1 MEMTDQYIVQDLF
14 KKLSEEDLNFL
25 KNYDKSSL
33 IDFHRSLGQY
43 IRNEYKLWE
52 SKWDPVLIDGVDH
65 SCNHPD
71 QRSMDIIEC
80 LYNKLNSVQSESP
93 GEYLDMNKPKSYL
106 KLYIATLDE
115 APDYMYGTL
124 VAHSVLGAH
133 LAFQNDPLYQEWLK
147 DSFRKVTIRVS
158 REEFEK
164 IRKLDQP
171 VYEGHENIILNG
183 EKSCLV
189 TLARHGEV
197 PVELRTCKLWKPKNN
212 I

>member
-1 MEMTDQYIVQDLF
+1 MTDQEIVNDL
-14 KKLSEEDLNFL
+14 L
-25 KNYDKSSL
+25 KNLSQQNLESIKNHNRDNL
-33 IDFHRSLGQY
+33 IEFHRTLGQY
-43 IRNEYKLWE
+43 IRHRYKLWE
-52 SKWDPVLIDGVDH
+52 VYWEPVLIDGVDH

-80 LYNKLNSVQSESP
+80 LYKRLNPVKPEST

-106 KLYIATLDE
+106 KLYIATLDD

-124 VAHSVLGAH
+124 VAHSVVGAH
-133 LAFQNDPLYQEWLK
+133 LAFQNEPLYQEWLK

-158 REEFEK
+158 RDEFEK
-164 IRKLDQP
+164 IRNLDQP
-171 VYEGHENIILNG
+171 VYEGHENTILNG

-197 PVELRTCKLWKPKNN
+197 PKELYTCKLWKPK
-212 I
+212 ISI